1 MPPEQLDFASPED
14 RGDNLPEVAA
24 PAPTQA
30 PKAEEPPKADEPRAE
45 DPPRDEGGK
54 FAKKE
59 RQADLDTEVRIPKSR
74 FDEQVAK
81 ERERAEAAE
90 RRAAEAEARLNA
102 QQPKEEKP
110 DPVSTKVDDLETRIE
125 ALQDKRDGFLVD
137 GNTEKAAEV
146 RREIRALEKELREV
160 ERGALRQE
168 AEQIATRRMEAQ
180 TAEQLINTVVSKL
193 ESEFPVLNKASDDF
207 DPRMVNFVLVEQ
219 QRLIT
224 ELKLTPHEALQRA
237 GKETMELFG
246 HKPAGSKADDT
257 KGEKAETPAE
267 KRQREARAKVA
278 DTVARQPASL
288 KDAGLNSDK
297 AGQDKVDLD
306 VNKLTEAEFNALP
319 AAQLAKLRGDFVEE

>member
-1 MPPEQLDFASPED
+1 MPPEQLEFASPED
-14 RGDNLPEVAA
+14 RGDNLPDVAT
-24 PAPTQA
+24 PAQTQA
-30 PKAEEPPKADEPRAE
+30 PKAEEPPKVDEVKTE
-45 DPPRDEGGK
+45 DQPRDDGGK

-59 RQADLDTEVRIPKSR
+59 RQADPDTEVRIPKSR

-110 DPVSTKVDDLETRIE
+110 DPVSTKVDDLEARIE

-146 RREIRALEKELREV
+146 RREIRVLEKELREV

-168 AEQIATRRMEAQ
+168 AEQIAARRMEAQ
-180 TAEQLINTVVSKL
+180 TAEQLIDTVVSKL
-193 ESEFPVLNKASDDF
+193 ESEFSVLNQGSDDY
-207 DPRMVNFVLVEQ
+207 DPRMVNFVLAEQ
-219 QRLIT
+219 HRLIT

-246 HKPAGSKADDT
+246 HKPAGSKVDRD
-257 KGEKAETPAE
+257 EKPETPAE

-288 KDAGLNSDK
+288 KDAGLDSDK

-319 AAQLAKLRGDFVEE
+319 AAQLAKLRGDFVG

>member
-1 MPPEQLDFASPED
+1 MDNLEFASPED
-14 RGDNLPEVAA
+14 RGDNLPEVVTTA
-24 PAPTQA
+24 PAQA
-30 PKAEEPPKADEPRAE
+30 PKAEEPPKDDAPKTD
-45 DPPRDEGGK
+45 DQPRDEGGK

-59 RQADLDTEVRIPKSR
+59 RQADVDTDVRIPKSR

-81 ERERAEAAE
+81 ERDRAEAAE
-90 RRAAEAEARLNA
+90 RRAAELEARLNA

-110 DPVSTKVDDLETRIE
+110 DPVSTKVDDLEARIE

-137 GNTEKAAEV
+137 GDTEKAAEV
-146 RREIRALEKELREV
+146 RREIRTLEKELREV

-180 TAEQLINTVVSKL
+180 TAEQLIDTVVSKL

-207 DPRMVNFVLVEQ
+207 DPRMVNFVLAEQ
-219 QRLIT
+219 HRLIT

-257 KGEKAETPAE
+257 KEEKAETPAE

-288 KDAGLNSDK
+288 KDAGLDSDK
-297 AGQDKVDLD
+297 AGQGKVDLD

-319 AAQLAKLRGDFVEE
+319 AAELAKLRGDFVGE

>member
-1 MPPEQLDFASPED
+1 MPPEQLEFASPED
-14 RGDNLPEVAA
+14 RGDNLPDVAT
-24 PAPTQA
+24 PAQTQA
-30 PKAEEPPKADEPRAE
+30 PKAEEPPKVDEVKTE
-45 DPPRDEGGK
+45 DQPRDDGGK

-59 RQADLDTEVRIPKSR
+59 RQADPDTEVRIPKSR

-110 DPVSTKVDDLETRIE
+110 DPVSTKVDDLEARIE

-146 RREIRALEKELREV
+146 RREIRVLEKELREV

-168 AEQIATRRMEAQ
+168 AEQIAARRMEAQ
-180 TAEQLINTVVSKL
+180 TAEQLIDTVVSKL
-193 ESEFPVLNKASDDF
+193 ESEFPVLNKESDDF
-207 DPRMVNFVLVEQ
+207 DPRMVNFVLAEQ

-246 HKPAGSKADDT
+246 HKPAGSKVDRE
-257 KGEKAETPAE
+257 EKPETPAE

-288 KDAGLNSDK
+288 KDAGLDSDK
-297 AGQDKVDLD
+297 AGQGKVDLD

-319 AAQLAKLRGDFVEE
+319 AAELAKLRGDFVE

>member
-1 MPPEQLDFASPED
+1 MPPEQLEFASPED
-14 RGDNLPEVAA
+14 RGDNLPDVAT
-24 PAPTQA
+24 PAQTQA
-30 PKAEEPPKADEPRAE
+30 PKAEEPPKVDEVKTE
-45 DPPRDEGGK
+45 DQPRDDGGK

-59 RQADLDTEVRIPKSR
+59 RQADPDTEVRIPKSR

-146 RREIRALEKELREV
+146 RREIRVLEKELREV

-168 AEQIATRRMEAQ
+168 AEQIAARRMEAQ
-180 TAEQLINTVVSKL
+180 TAEQLIDTVVSKL

-207 DPRMVNFVLVEQ
+207 DPRMVNFVLAEQ

-246 HKPAGSKADDT
+246 HKPAGAKAEQE
-257 KGEKAETPAE
+257 EKPETPAE

-288 KDAGLNSDK
+288 KDAGLDSDK
-297 AGQDKVDLD
+297 AGQGKVDLD

-319 AAQLAKLRGDFVEE
+319 AAELAKLRGDFVE

>member
-24 PAPTQA
+24 PAQVQA
-30 PKAEEPPKADEPRAE
+30 PKAEEPPKGGEVKAE
-45 DPPRDEGGK
+45 DPPRDESGK

-59 RQADLDTEVRIPKSR
+59 RQADPDTEVRIPKSR

-180 TAEQLINTVVSKL
+180 TAEQLIDTVVSKL

-246 HKPAGSKADDT
+246 HKPAGSKVDLE
-257 KGEKAETPAE
+257 EKPETPAE

-288 KDAGLNSDK
+288 KDAGLDSDK

-319 AAQLAKLRGDFVEE
+319 AAELAKLRGDFVED

>member
-1 MPPEQLDFASPED
+1 MPPEQLEFASPED

-24 PAPTQA
+24 PAQAQA

-45 DPPRDEGGK
+45 DPPRDDAGK

-59 RQADLDTEVRIPKSR
+59 RQADLDTDVRIPKSR

-81 ERERAEAAE
+81 ERDRAEAAE

-168 AEQIATRRMEAQ
+168 AEQIAARRMEAQ
-180 TAEQLINTVVSKL
+180 TAEQLIDTVVSKL
-193 ESEFPVLNKASDDF
+193 ESEFSVLKQGSDDY

-257 KGEKAETPAE
+257 KEEKAETPAE

-288 KDAGLNSDK
+288 KDAGLDSDK

-319 AAQLAKLRGDFVEE
+319 AAELAKLRGDFVEQ

>member
-1 MPPEQLDFASPED
+1 MPPEQLEFASPED
-14 RGDNLPEVAA
+14 RGDNLPEVVTTA
-24 PAPTQA
+24 PAQV
-30 PKAEEPPKADEPRAE
+30 PKAEEPPKGDAPKTD
-45 DPPRDEGGK
+45 DQPRDEGGK

-59 RQADLDTEVRIPKSR
+59 RQADVDTDVRIPKSR

-90 RRAAEAEARLNA
+90 RRLADLEARLNA
-102 QQPKEEKP
+102 QQPKGEEKP
-110 DPVSTKVDDLETRIE
+110 DPVATKIDGLEAKIE
-125 ALQDKRDGFLVD
+125 ELQDKRDGFLVD

-160 ERGALRQE
+160 ERATLRQE
-168 AEQIATRRMEAQ
+168 AEQIAARKLDTQ
-180 TAEQLINTVVSKL
+180 TAEQLIDTVVSKL

-207 DPRMVNFVLVEQ
+207 DPRMVNFVLAEQ

-246 HKPAGSKADDT
+246 HKPAGAKADPE
-257 KGEKAETPAE
+257 EKPETPAE

-288 KDAGLNSDK
+288 KDAGLDSDK

>member
-1 MPPEQLDFASPED
+1 MPPEQLEFASPED

-24 PAPTQA
+24 PAQAQA
-30 PKAEEPPKADEPRAE
+30 PKAEEPPKLGEVKAE

-59 RQADLDTEVRIPKSR
+59 RQADPDTDVRIPKSR

-81 ERERAEAAE
+81 ERDRAEAAE
-90 RRAAEAEARLNA
+90 RRAAELEARLNA

-110 DPVSTKVDDLETRIE
+110 DPVSTKVDDLEARID

-137 GNTEKAAEV
+137 GDTEKAAEV

-160 ERGALRQE
+160 ERGTLHQE

-180 TAEQLINTVVSKL
+180 TAEQLIDTVVSKL
-193 ESEFPVLNKASDDF
+193 ESEFPVLKQGSDDY

-257 KGEKAETPAE
+257 KEEKAETPAE

-288 KDAGLNSDK
+288 KDAGLDSDK
-297 AGQDKVDLD
+297 AGQGKVDLD

-319 AAQLAKLRGDFVEE
+319 AAELAKLRGDFVED

>member
-1 MPPEQLDFASPED
+1 MPPEQLEFASPED

-24 PAPTQA
+24 PASTQA
-30 PKAEEPPKADEPRAE
+30 PKAEELPKVDEPRAE

-59 RQADLDTEVRIPKSR
+59 RQADPDTDVRIPKSR

-180 TAEQLINTVVSKL
+180 TAEQLIDTVVSKL

-207 DPRMVNFVLVEQ
+207 DPRMVNFVLAEQ
-219 QRLIT
+219 HRLIT

-246 HKPAGSKADDT
+246 HKPAGSKADQE
-257 KGEKAETPAE
+257 EKAETPAE

-288 KDAGLNSDK
+288 KDAGLDSDK

-319 AAQLAKLRGDFVEE
+319 AAELAKLRGDFVGE

>member
-1 MPPEQLDFASPED
+1 MPPEQLEFASPED

-24 PAPTQA
+24 PAQAQA
-30 PKAEEPPKADEPRAE
+30 PKAEEPPKLGEVKAE
-45 DPPRDEGGK
+45 DPPRDDAGK

-59 RQADLDTEVRIPKSR
+59 RQADLDTDVRIPKSR

-81 ERERAEAAE
+81 ERER
-90 RRAAEAEARLNA
+90 AEAEARLNA

-160 ERGALRQE
+160 ERGTLHKE

-180 TAEQLINTVVSKL
+180 TAEQLIDTVVSKL

-207 DPRMVNFVLVEQ
+207 DPRMVNFVLAEQ
-219 QRLIT
+219 HRLIT

-257 KGEKAETPAE
+257 KEEKAETPAE

-288 KDAGLNSDK
+288 KDAGLDSDK

-319 AAQLAKLRGDFVEE
+319 AAELAKLRGDFVEE

>member
-1 MPPEQLDFASPED
+1 MPPEQLEFASPED
-14 RGDNLPEVAA
+14 RGDNIPEVAA
-24 PAPTQA
+24 PAQAQA
-30 PKAEEPPKADEPRAE
+30 PKAEEPPKVGEVKAE
-45 DPPRDEGGK
+45 DPPRDESGK

-59 RQADLDTEVRIPKSR
+59 RQADPDTDVRIPKSR

-81 ERERAEAAE
+81 ERDRAEAAE
-90 RRAAEAEARLNA
+90 RRAAELEARLNA

-110 DPVSTKVDDLETRIE
+110 DPVSTKVDDLEARID

-137 GNTEKAAEV
+137 GDTEKAAEV

-160 ERGALRQE
+160 ERGTLHQE

-180 TAEQLINTVVSKL
+180 TAEQRIDTVVSKL

-207 DPRMVNFVLVEQ
+207 DPRMVNFVLAEQ
-219 QRLIT
+219 HRLIT

-257 KGEKAETPAE
+257 KEEKAETPAE

-288 KDAGLNSDK
+288 KDAGLDSDK
-297 AGQDKVDLD
+297 AGQGKVDLD

-319 AAQLAKLRGDFVEE
+319 AAELAKLRGDFVED

>member
-30 PKAEEPPKADEPRAE
+30 PKAEEPPKVDEPRAE

-110 DPVSTKVDDLETRIE
+110 DPVSTKVDDLEARIE

-180 TAEQLINTVVSKL
+180 TAEQLIDTVVSKL

-246 HKPAGSKADDT
+246 HKPAGSKVDRE
-257 KGEKAETPAE
+257 EKPETPAE

-288 KDAGLNSDK
+288 KDAGIDSDK
-297 AGQDKVDLD
+297 AGQDKADLD

>member
-1 MPPEQLDFASPED
+1 MPPEQLEFASPED

-24 PAPTQA
+24 PAQAQA
-30 PKAEEPPKADEPRAE
+30 PKAEEPPKLGEVKAE
-45 DPPRDEGGK
+45 DPPRDDAGK

-59 RQADLDTEVRIPKSR
+59 RQADPDTDVRIPKSR

-81 ERERAEAAE
+81 ERDRAEAAE
-90 RRAAEAEARLNA
+90 RRAAELEARLNA

-110 DPVSTKVDDLETRIE
+110 DPVATKIDGLEAKIE
-125 ALQDKRDGFLVD
+125 ELQDKRDGFLVD

-160 ERGALRQE
+160 ERATLRQE
-168 AEQIATRRMEAQ
+168 AEQIAARKLDTQ
-180 TAEQLINTVVSKL
+180 TAEQLIDTVVSDL
-193 ESEFPVLNKASDDF
+193 ESRFPVLNKASDDF
-207 DPRMVNFVLVEQ
+207 DPRMVNFVLAEQ
-219 QRLIT
+219 HRLIT

-257 KGEKAETPAE
+257 KEEKAETPAE

-288 KDAGLNSDK
+288 KDAGLDSDK
-297 AGQDKVDLD
+297 AGQGKVDLD

-319 AAQLAKLRGDFVEE
+319 AAELAKLRGDFVGE

>member
-1 MPPEQLDFASPED
+1 MPAGHKVSSKTPTSKPKEITDAPGTTRLRQPED

-24 PAPTQA
+24 PAQAQA
-30 PKAEEPPKADEPRAE
+30 PKAEEPPKVGEVKAE
-45 DPPRDEGGK
+45 DPPRDESGK

-59 RQADLDTEVRIPKSR
+59 RQADIDTEVRIPKSR

-180 TAEQLINTVVSKL
+180 TAEQL
-193 ESEFPVLNKASDDF
+193 
-207 DPRMVNFVLVEQ
+207 
-219 QRLIT
+219 
-224 ELKLTPHEALQRA
+224 
-237 GKETMELFG
+237 
-246 HKPAGSKADDT
+246 
-257 KGEKAETPAE
+257 
-267 KRQREARAKVA
+267 
-278 DTVARQPASL
+278 
-288 KDAGLNSDK
+288 
-297 AGQDKVDLD
+297 
-306 VNKLTEAEFNALP
+306 LP
-319 AAQLAKLRGDFVEE
+319 N

>member
-1 MPPEQLDFASPED
+1 MPPEQLEFASPED
-14 RGDNLPEVAA
+14 RGDNIPSIAA
-24 PAPTQA
+24 PEPEPADPAPEAKKPDEKA
-30 PKAEEPPKADEPRAE
+30 PKVDE
-45 DPPRDEGGK
+45 PPRDEGGK
-54 FAKKE
+54 FTKKE
-59 RQADLDTEVRIPKSR
+59 RQADSDTDVRIPKSR

-90 RRAAEAEARLNA
+90 RRLAEIEARLNA
-102 QQPKEEKP
+102 QQPKEEQKP
-110 DPVSTKVDDLETRIE
+110 DPVAAKVEDLESKIE

-137 GNTEKAAEV
+137 GNTEKAAEA

-160 ERGALRQE
+160 ERATLREE
-168 AEQIATRRMEAQ
+168 AEQIAARRLDTQ
-180 TAEQLINTVVSKL
+180 TAEQLIDTVVTKL
-193 ESEFPVLNKASDDF
+193 ESDFPVLNKASEDF
-207 DPRMVNFVLVEQ
+207 DPRMVNFVLAEQ

-224 ELKLTPHEALQRA
+224 ELKLPPHEALQRA

-246 HKPAGSKADDT
+246 HKPAGAKSDQEE
-257 KGEKAETPAE
+257 KGETPAE

-288 KDAGLNSDK
+288 KDAGLDSDK

-319 AAQLAKLRGDFVEE
+319 AAELAKLRGDFVE